1 MIVLLLWVG
10 GLIGLTAAFTTGF
23 WWTVLFWIELQF
35 IELQQDGWDELKDLE

>member
-1 MIVLLLWVG
+1 MIVLLLWLG

-35 IELQQDGWDELKDLE
+35 MHLEAEEYDEAR